1 MSDPKNSCTK
11 CGKEFASKQSLKIHM
26 QTSDCLKEKEKVPKN
41 CEFCGKVFSSKQM
54 LQYHYSSCT
63 DKKLTALSTEYD
75 VKIQKLTKDI
85 EFLTKMNET
94 LHKAVDTNMLNL
106 SELCNV
112 CNRYCVKNK
121 NVNLNTVKE
130 KNIDSNRTSD
140 IFSSNDSVYSTDIE
154 DLRI

>member
-1 MSDPKNSCTK
+1 MAQNSCSK
-11 CGKEFASKQSLKIHM
+11 CGKEFASKQSLKIHT
-26 QTSDCLKEKEKVPKN
+26 QTSDCLKEKEKVAKN
-41 CEFCGKVFSSKQM
+41 CEFCSKVFSSKQM

-63 DKKLTALSTEYD
+63 DKKLSALSSEYD
-75 VKIQKLTKDI
+75 LKIKQLQKDI
-85 EFLTKMNET
+85 ELLTKVNET

-121 NVNLNTVKE
+121 NVNYNPFNE
-130 KNIDSNRTSD
+130 KKIESNRTSD